1 MRKIDW
7 DKALSNEDIAWLRQA
22 GIMSEEQIARH
33 QEQHK
38 AEVPEEDIPDDETTK
53 DALSAARVR
62 ERVVTGDGPVEVD
75 PTQSGPDAEEVVVE
89 DDYDDWKVKELED
102 EVVARDGMADTTRVV
117 VEPTGANGKVLKQD
131 LIKALRVWDDENPGA
146 LKD

>member
-102 EVVARDGMADTTRVV
+102 EVVAR
-117 VEPTGANGKVLKQD
+117 
-131 LIKALRVWDDENPGA
+131 
-146 LKD
+146 